1 MVFSLGFT
9 LNAIWLYSSSD
20 SFSTRLWVSIKR
32 PELPPTLNIFL
43 FSSSI
48 FFIAFIIFTSMSEV
62 NDYRKGVDV
71 EKHSFDVFEKPIG
84 EIAEA
89 EEGHRLHRDLKA
101 RHITMIAIGGALGTG
116 LIIGSGSA
124 LATAGPASIFIAYGF
139 VGIIVYMVMCALGEM
154 ATWIPMADG
163 FSGYASRFVDP
174 ALGFAVGWTYYLKYI
189 IVTPNQLTAGA
200 LVIQYWIPREQVN
213 PGVWITVILAIVILI
228 NLIGVKFFGEIE
240 FWLSTIKIITII
252 GLIIL
257 TLVIALGGG
266 PDHDRRGFRYWHD
279 PGAFREYTKHGVTI
293 EGAKGRFVSWAAVL
307 VTAVFAYL
315 GTELVGVTVGE
326 AQNPRRN
333 IPRAIRLTFYR
344 IMIFYV
350 LSVFL
355 LGMCVPYNDE
365 RLAFATKTST
375 SANASPFVVAIL
387 NAGIKVLPQII
398 NAAILLFILS
408 ASNSD
413 LYIATRTLYGMS
425 INGKAPKIFS
435 KTNRM
440 GVPYYALALSSL
452 FCALA
457 YLNCSSSSS
466 TVFNYFVNV
475 VSITGLL
482 TWISILVTHL
492 FFMKALSAQ
501 GISRNDLVYKAPFQ
515 PYGSWISL
523 GFCCLIALIKNFT
536 AFVID
541 FDKTSFITGYIGIP
555 FYLIMLF
562 GYKIIMKTKRVLPHE
577 ADLYTLKDVVDRE
590 EELFLEAQA
599 REREL
604 NPPGRWGKLYENT
617 IGLLF

>member
-1 MVFSLGFT
+1 MSQVYDDFGTTHKGGSDLEKNVSY
-9 LNAIWLYSSSD
+9 NA
-20 SFSTRLWVSIKR
+20 
-32 PELPPTLNIFL
+32 
-43 FSSSI
+43 
-48 FFIAFIIFTSMSEV
+48 
-62 NDYRKGVDV
+62 
-71 EKHSFDVFEKPIG
+71 FEKPVG
-84 EIAEA
+84 ELAEA
-89 EEGHRLHRDLKA
+89 EEGHRLNRELKA

-124 LATAGPASIFIAYGF
+124 LATAGPAAIFIAYGF
-139 VGIIVYMVMCALGEM
+139 VGLIVYMVMCALGEM
-154 ATWIPMADG
+154 ATWIPMPDG

-200 LVIQYWIPREQVN
+200 LVIQYWIPREKVN
-213 PGVWITVILAIVILI
+213 PGVWITVILIVIILV

-240 FWLSTIKIITII
+240 FWLSTVKIVTVI

-257 TLVIALGGG
+257 TLIIALGGG
-266 PDHDRRGFRYWHD
+266 PDHDRRGFRYWQN
-279 PGAFREYTKHGVTI
+279 PGAFKEYTKDGRTI
-293 EGAKGRFVSWAAVL
+293 EGAKGRFVAWASVL

-344 IMIFYV
+344 IMVFYV

-355 LGMCVPYNDE
+355 LGMCVPYNDQS
-365 RLAFATKTST
+365 LAFANKAST
-375 SANASPFVVAIL
+375 SANASPFVVAIV
-387 NAGIKVLPQII
+387 NSGINVLPQII

-425 INGKAPKIFS
+425 VNGKAPKFFS

-440 GVPYYALALSSL
+440 GVPYYALGFSSL

-457 YLNCSSSSS
+457 YLNCSSSSA

-482 TWISILVTHL
+482 TWISILVTHI
-492 FFMKALSAQ
+492 FFMKALKAQ
-501 GISRNDLVYKAPFQ
+501 GIDRKRDLVYSAPFQ
-515 PYGSWISL
+515 PYGSWIAL
-523 GFCCLIALIKNFT
+523 GFCCLIAIIKNFT
-536 AFVID
+536 AFVFK

-555 FYLIMLF
+555 YYLILLF
-562 GYKIIMKTKRVLPHE
+562 GYKFVMKTKRVLPHE
-577 ADLYTLKDVVDRE
+577 ADLHSLKDVIDRE
-590 EELFLEAQA
+590 EELFLQEQA
-599 REREL
+599 RQREL
-604 NPPGRWGKLYENT
+604 NPPGKLGKLGKLYENT